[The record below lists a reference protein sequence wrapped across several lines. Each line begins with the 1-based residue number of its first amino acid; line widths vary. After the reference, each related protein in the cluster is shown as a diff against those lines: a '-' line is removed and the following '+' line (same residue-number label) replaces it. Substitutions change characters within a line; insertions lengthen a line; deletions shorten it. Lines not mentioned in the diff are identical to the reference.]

1 MYRATGDTD
10 YLGDAESFYISY
22 LYDEGDPGVRA
33 RSPVDPETV
42 HTLFLESRN
51 LPASMPLNKGDST
64 VQLAAN

>member
-51 LPASMPLNKGDST
+51 LPASIAP
-64 VQLAAN
+64 